1 MIIAFVYQAI
11 IGVIGGVVTVVLVL
25 NIGIPLLVI
34 AAIRKWQK
42 RGGESITYYS
52 KPHLVYMQCSYA
64 MLMNAE
70 HQHTTAAVQTYNI
83 APFL

>member
-1 MIIAFVYQAI
+1 MINIIAFVYQAI

-42 RGGESITYYS
+42 RGGESITY
-52 KPHLVYMQCSYA
+52 
-64 MLMNAE
+64 
-70 HQHTTAAVQTYNI
+70 
-83 APFL
+83 